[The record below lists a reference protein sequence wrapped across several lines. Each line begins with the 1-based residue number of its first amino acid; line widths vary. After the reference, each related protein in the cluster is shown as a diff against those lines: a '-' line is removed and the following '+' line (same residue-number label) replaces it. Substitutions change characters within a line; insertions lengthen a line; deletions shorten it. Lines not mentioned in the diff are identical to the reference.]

1 MKIMNCLVTGAAGF
15 IGSALVQ
22 RLASEGHQV
31 KGLIHKNKPLIKSEN
46 IFYVQGDLSDDTITR
61 DLAKNMDVVFHCAG
75 LVNDFGKKNDF
86 YKAHVTGTKN
96 LVRSCKR
103 HQCKKFVF
111 LSHIPY
117 ESNKMKHPYQ
127 KTKEIAESY
136 LFLEYK
142 KNHFPIVIIRPGNV
156 YGPNANT
163 WVNRPLKAINKG
175 RIALINKGEGIFLH
189 TYIDNLIDSLILTMN
204 TSGIDGE
211 IIEITD
217 GDNSITW
224 GRYLN
229 DLSEIVGKKH
239 IKRNI
244 SKSFALIIGNM
255 MIFMYSLF
263 GVKPLLTPYAVE
275 IFSNKKKI
283 SIEKAN
289 KLLNYQPQI
298 DYETGMNIIKEWVH
312 EICVDSL

>member
-1 MKIMNCLVTGAAGF
+1 MNCLVTGAAGF
-15 IGSALVQ
+15 IGSALIQ

-31 KGLIHKNKPLIKSEN
+31 KGLFHKNKPLINSEN
-46 IFYVQGDLSDDTITR
+46 IFYIQGDLSDDTITR
-61 DLAKNMDVVFHCAG
+61 NLAKNIDVVFHCAG
-75 LVNDFGKKNDF
+75 LVNDYGKKKDF
-86 YKAHVTGTKN
+86 YKVHVNGTKN
-96 LVRSCKR
+96 LVESCKR
-103 HQCKKFVF
+103 YQCKKFIF

-117 ESNKMKHPYQ
+117 ESNKKKHPYQ
-127 KTKEIAESY
+127 KTKELAESY

-142 KNHFPIVIIRPGNV
+142 KNQLPTVIIRPGNV
-156 YGPNANT
+156 YGPHATT
-163 WVNRPLKAINKG
+163 WVNRPLKAINKD

-217 GDNSITW
+217 GDNSINW
-224 GRYLN
+224 GMYLN
-229 DLSEIVGKKH
+229 DLSEIIGKKP

-244 SKSFALIIGNM
+244 SKSFAFILGNM
-255 MIFMYSLF
+255 MIFLHSLF
-263 GVKPLLTPYAVE
+263 GVKPLITPYAVE

-289 KLLNYQPQI
+289 KLLNYQPKI
-298 DYETGMNIIKEWVH
+298 DYETGMNLIKKWIH
-312 EICVDSL
+312 EIGVDTLLE